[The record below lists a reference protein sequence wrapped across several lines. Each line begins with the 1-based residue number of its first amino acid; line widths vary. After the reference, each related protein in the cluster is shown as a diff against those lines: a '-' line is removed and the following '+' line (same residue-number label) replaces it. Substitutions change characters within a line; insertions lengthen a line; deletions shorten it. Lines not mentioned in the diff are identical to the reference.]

1 MNGSIFLIQPDK
13 SLVKLDESKYDSESI
28 LQSLLAKYP
37 ELLAGDQMSPSAP
50 RRWLLITQEMAV
62 PDAEDSS
69 GRWSLDHLFL
79 DQDAIP
85 TLIETKRSTD
95 TRIRREVV
103 GQMLDYAA
111 NAVAYWPITNLIA
124 AFEKTCQARGVDP
137 SQTLNEFLTAAISA
151 EDYWKLVD
159 TNLKAGRI
167 RMVFVADEIPF
178 ELRRVIEFLNGQM
191 DPAEVLAVEVKQFTG
206 QSIQTLVSRVLGIT
220 AEAEAKKRPAT
231 SSGIAWSEAA
241 FVEAMTKSGHPELEP
256 VLRAVQSWVSEQ
268 RLSTYWGMG
277 SIGSFGPY
285 LPNKGRKL
293 ACVYLTTEWKVSV
306 AFTYIRT
313 APGFESE
320 DRRREFAEKLNNIEG
335 VSLSLEKLAG
345 WASFPMSLLQPPE
358 SQKRF
363 IEALDWF
370 YSTVRDNLKNQTP

>member
-124 AFEKTCQARGVDP
+124 AFEKTCQTRGVDP
-137 SQTLNEFLTAAISA
+137 SQTLNEFLTDAISA

-167 RMVFVADEIPF
+167 RMVFVADDIPP
-178 ELRRVIEFLNGQM
+178 ELRRIIEFLNGQM
-191 DPAEVLAVEVKQFTG
+191 DPAEVLAVEIKQFTG
-206 QSIQTLVSRVLGIT
+206 QSIQTLVSRVLGLT

-231 SSGIAWSEAA
+231 VSGIAWSEAA
-241 FVEAMTKSGHPELEP
+241 FIEEMHKSGYPEFEP
-256 VLRAVQSWVSEQ
+256 VLREVVAWTLNQKLVPF
-268 RLSTYWGMG
+268 WGRG
-277 SIGSFGPY
+277 SKCNYAPY
-285 LPNKGRKL
+285 LPHKGRKY
-293 ACVYLTTEWKVSV
+293 VPFYLNSAWKVEIVFS
-306 AFTYIRT
+306 YIQN
-313 APGFESE
+313 APGFDADEL
-320 DRRREFAEKLNNIEG
+320 RREMVRKLNRIPG
-335 VSLSLEKLAG
+335 VNFPPDKIVGAP
-345 WASFPMSLLQPPE
+345 SFPMSLLLPPE
-358 SQKRF
+358 SLNLF
-363 IEALDWF
+363 LDTLDWF
-370 YSTVRDNLKNQTP
+370 FTTVRKNLETSAS